1 MVALFPY
8 LDSCGEHLQA
18 LYAVEMELIITK
30 AREKTKASATVYLK
44 QLELMYSSFQFYTR
58 WNKPALCAEKKLS
71 TEKSI

>member
-1 MVALFPY
+1 
-8 LDSCGEHLQA
+8 
-18 LYAVEMELIITK
+18 MELIITK